1 LVDIILVKADP
12 IMASIRAEQII
23 SSLLKK
29 YTLLALR
36 WNREGKPTEIVNEPN
51 SVQALNF
58 RSPEYGHNPY
68 RSVVF
73 LSRLPI
79 FWAWVFLKL
88 CIYKP
93 KIVHA
98 CNLDTVLP
106 CYLYKILFRK
116 KLIFDVLDR
125 FAMPYVPKN
134 RNALFRMYSSA
145 VRSIEENF
153 AKNSDALLGVSD
165 KIFLTFRK
173 KPSRCITIMNCCTD
187 RMTNK
192 SRVETNRFKLLFSSH
207 IRQGRGLE
215 SLMKIITDLKDS
227 ELIIAGRVRDENL
240 HEKIT
245 EIPNI
250 RYVGLVLP
258 DRLLE
263 LELSSDALVA
273 LYDLNLQPI
282 HKFGMANKILEA
294 MMCGLPVITNIA
306 NEIVI
311 ETESGIIVEYDDE
324 EQLKEA
330 IVSLKDKPELRKK
343 LGENARN
350 AFLQKYNWP
359 SMEERL
365 FKLYDELLS
374 S

>member
-1 LVDIILVKADP
+1 
-12 IMASIRAEQII
+12 
-23 SSLLKK
+23 
-29 YTLLALR
+29 
-36 WNREGKPTEIVNEPN
+36 
-51 SVQALNF
+51 
-58 RSPEYGHNPY
+58 
-68 RSVVF
+68 
-73 LSRLPI
+73 
-79 FWAWVFLKL
+79 
-88 CIYKP
+88 
-93 KIVHA
+93 
-98 CNLDTVLP
+98 
-106 CYLYKILFRK
+106 
-116 KLIFDVLDR
+116 
-125 FAMPYVPKN
+125 
-134 RNALFRMYSSA
+134 
-145 VRSIEENF
+145 
-153 AKNSDALLGVSD
+153 
-165 KIFLTFRK
+165 
-173 KPSRCITIMNCCTD
+173 
-187 RMTNK
+187 
-192 SRVETNRFKLLFSSH
+192 
-207 IRQGRGLE
+207 LE
-215 SLMKIITDLKDS
+215 SLMKIITNLKDS
-227 ELIIAGRVRDENL
+227 ELIIAGRVRDKNL

-263 LELSSDALVA
+263 LELSSDVLVA

-311 ETESGIIVEYDDE
+311 ETESGIIVEYDNE
-324 EQLKEA
+324 EQIKEA

-350 AFLQKYNWP
+350 AFIQKYNWP

>member
-1 LVDIILVKADP
+1 
-12 IMASIRAEQII
+12 
-23 SSLLKK
+23 
-29 YTLLALR
+29 
-36 WNREGKPTEIVNEPN
+36 
-51 SVQALNF
+51 
-58 RSPEYGHNPY
+58 
-68 RSVVF
+68 
-73 LSRLPI
+73 
-79 FWAWVFLKL
+79 
-88 CIYKP
+88 
-93 KIVHA
+93 
-98 CNLDTVLP
+98 
-106 CYLYKILFRK
+106 
-116 KLIFDVLDR
+116 
-125 FAMPYVPKN
+125 
-134 RNALFRMYSSA
+134 
-145 VRSIEENF
+145 
-153 AKNSDALLGVSD
+153 
-165 KIFLTFRK
+165 
-173 KPSRCITIMNCCTD
+173 MNCCTD

-192 SRVETNRFKLLFSSH
+192 SRVETNQFKLLFSSH

-263 LELSSDALVA
+263 LELSSDVLVA

-311 ETESGIIVEYDDE
+311 ETESGIIVEYDNE
-324 EQLKEA
+324 EQIKEA

-350 AFLQKYNWP
+350 AFIQKYNWP